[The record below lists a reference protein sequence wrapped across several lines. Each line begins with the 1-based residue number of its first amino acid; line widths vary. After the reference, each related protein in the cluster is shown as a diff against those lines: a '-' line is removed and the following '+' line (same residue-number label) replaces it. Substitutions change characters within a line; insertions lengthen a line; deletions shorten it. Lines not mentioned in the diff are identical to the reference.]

1 MNNTE
6 HSYDVIVVGGGHA
19 GTEAASAAARAGAET
34 VLITHKAD
42 TIGVMSCNPAIGGL
56 GKGHLVREVDALD
69 GLMGRVADRGGIQF
83 RMLNQRK
90 GPAVRGPRT
99 QADRKLYRLAMQD
112 EIKSIEGLTVIDGS
126 VEDLILRDH
135 TATGVILS
143 DGRRISA
150 GAVVLTTGTFLRG
163 LIHIGKKKIPAGRM
177 GEAPSLGLSKTLES
191 AGFELARLKT
201 GTPPRLNSDTIDWA
215 SLDVQ
220 KPDDVLVPFSSLTQE
235 ISNPQVDCGITR
247 TTSAT
252 HKIIRD
258 NVELSAMYSG
268 QIEGVG
274 PRYCPSVEDKIVKF
288 GERDGHQIFLE
299 PEGLDDKTIY
309 PNGISTSL
317 PEDVQLLFLATIPG
331 LEKAEVLQP
340 GYAIEYD
347 YVDPRELKPTLE
359 TRRISGFFL
368 AGQINGTTGY
378 EEAAA
383 QGLVAGLNAA
393 RLAGDQ
399 DGVLFS
405 RTESYIGVMI
415 DDLVTRGVA
424 EPYRMF
430 TSRAEYRLS
439 LRADNADLRLTP
451 KAIELGISSEER
463 SSWFN
468 SMNRALRDGREL
480 LQSLSL
486 TPNEARKVGL
496 KIKEDGVRR
505 SAFDLLSHNDI
516 DIDRLT
522 KVWPELSGIRPDV
535 KPALEIEAGYAVYL
549 ARQEADVRLIQKDEN
564 RTIPDDFEYDALPSL
579 SGELQAK
586 LNQVRPSNLGQ
597 AARIDGMLFH
607 VKQSVGL
614 LFMLNVWKPGRKR
627 PILLRPLLWKT
638 YGTDTSLTVCSVWHL
653 RRKPS
658 TGLILAVVAV
668 FPVW

>member
-1 MNNTE
+1 
-6 HSYDVIVVGGGHA
+6 
-19 GTEAASAAARAGAET
+19 
-34 VLITHKAD
+34 
-42 TIGVMSCNPAIGGL
+42 MSKKC
-56 GKGHLVREVDALD
+56 D
-69 GLMGRVADRGGIQF
+69 GL
-83 RMLNQRK
+83 
-90 GPAVRGPRT
+90 
-99 QADRKLYRLAMQD
+99 
-112 EIKSIEGLTVIDGS
+112 
-126 VEDLILRDH
+126 
-135 TATGVILS
+135 
-143 DGRRISA
+143 
-150 GAVVLTTGTFLRG
+150 
-163 LIHIGKKKIPAGRM
+163 
-177 GEAPSLGLSKTLES
+177 
-191 AGFELARLKT
+191 
-201 GTPPRLNSDTIDWA
+201 
-215 SLDVQ
+215 
-220 KPDDVLVPFSSLTQE
+220 
-235 ISNPQVDCGITR
+235 
-247 TTSAT
+247 
-252 HKIIRD
+252 
-258 NVELSAMYSG
+258 
-268 QIEGVG
+268 
-274 PRYCPSVEDKIVKF
+274 
-288 GERDGHQIFLE
+288 
-299 PEGLDDKTIY
+299 
-309 PNGISTSL
+309 
-317 PEDVQLLFLATIPG
+317 
-331 LEKAEVLQP
+331 
-340 GYAIEYD
+340 
-347 YVDPRELKPTLE
+347 
-359 TRRISGFFL
+359 FF
-368 AGQINGTTGY
+368 AGQVCGTTGY

-439 LRADNADLRLTP
+439 LRADNADSRLTP

-597 AARIDGMLFH
+597 AARIDGMTPAALTLLLTQIKRR
-607 VKQSVGL
+607 KQSSDGRRS
-614 LFMLNVWKPGRKR
+614 NV
-627 PILLRPLLWKT
+627 
-638 YGTDTSLTVCSVWHL
+638 S
-653 RRKPS
+653 
-658 TGLILAVVAV
+658 
-668 FPVW
+668 